1 MRKFNFIVQNGPSF
15 WEQLSGK
22 QILWLVHGIN
32 GEIGNE
38 DLVLNELLG
47 YSQGANQCIPM
58 YSLNWN

>member
-38 DLVLNELLG
+38 DLVLNELLSRG
-47 YSQGANQCIPM
+47 
-58 YSLNWN
+58 